1 MINNMLYILGAKM
14 ADVIGKPEMSC
25 RGLLRYALIDNA
37 ENLDM
42 SNVGQVMDYL
52 NRMTYQ
58 DWRQLLESTTLA
70 RRMAMV
76 GIANPEAIV
85 DILKQTLV
93 EHQSLLTISV
103 R

>member
-25 RGLLRYALIDNA
+25 RGLLRYALIDSV

-42 SNVGQVMDYL
+42 SNIGKVMDYL

-58 DWRQLLESTTLA
+58 DWRDLLESETLA

-85 DILKQTLV
+85 DVLKQSLV